1 MNESTIS
8 CDVLMDQD
16 NFNKRDFRVYHG
28 WKIMYFSASRRALL
42 ESIDGCKYVTVS
54 ATGVFE
60 QRTIQRVEDLES
72 VTQLRREVAARTLNS
87 LSATNMQTNVSRVL
101 GIQIYSC

>member
-16 NFNKRDFRVYHG
+16 NFSKKDFRVYHG
-28 WKIMYFSASRRALL
+28 WKIMYFSASSRASLKT
-42 ESIDGCKYVTVS
+42 IDGCKYVTVS
-54 ATGVFE
+54 STGVFE
-60 QRTIQRVEDLES
+60 PWTIQRVEDLES
-72 VTQLRREVAARTLNS
+72 GTQLRREVAARTLNS
-87 LSATNMQTNVSRVL
+87 LSATNMQTNVSRIL